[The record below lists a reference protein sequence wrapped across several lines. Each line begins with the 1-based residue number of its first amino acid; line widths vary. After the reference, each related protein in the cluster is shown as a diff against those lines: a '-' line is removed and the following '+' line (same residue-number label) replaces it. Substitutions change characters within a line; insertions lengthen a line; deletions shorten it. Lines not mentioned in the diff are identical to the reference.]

1 MGAPRKT
8 TTKSANEATTNTKD
22 TKKNINTEEQLR
34 QENVQLRS
42 EIDEIKKMLVNLKS
56 VQDKPAEPLNIGL
69 AQKEEL
75 QEYEIRPNKYI
86 KVISLVYGI
95 LVLSTEP
102 MGNGKVFV
110 FNKFGETKNII
121 YSDLAEI
128 LHCNQSFAE
137 SGKFYI
143 ADKNVVFNHG
153 LMEFYKNILTKEM
166 IENLF
171 DYSQEQVVDLFKNAT
186 ESQKETIVSIISD
199 RLLHDQ
205 EVDLNKVNAISRIY
219 GKDIIDMADEAKSL
233 LVVS

>member
-1 MGAPRKT
+1 MATKKT
-8 TTKSANEATTNTKD
+8 TTNTKK
-22 TKKNINTEEQLR
+22 TVVENANSEEQLR
-34 QENVQLRS
+34 QENTQLRS
-42 EIDEIKKMLVNLKS
+42 ELDEIKKMLTNLTKEQSKEIPVSKKVKEES
-56 VQDKPAEPLNIGL
+56 V
-69 AQKEEL
+69 QKEEL
-75 QEYEIRPNKYI
+75 QEFEIRPNKYI
-86 KVISLVYGI
+86 KVISLNYGI

-166 IENLF
+166 IETLF
-171 DYSQEQVVDLFKNAT
+171 DNSQEQIVDLFKNAT
-186 ESQKETIVSIISD
+186 NSQRETIVSIIAD
-199 RLLHDQ
+199 RLLNNQ
-205 EVDLNKVNAISRIY
+205 EIDLNKVNAISKIY
-219 GKDIIDMADEAKSL
+219 GKDIIDMAEEAKSL
-233 LVVS
+233 LVVG